1 MRRRLPSLNALK
13 AFEAAARH
21 QSLAA
26 AANELA
32 VTHASVSRHVR
43 ELEEWLGTDLFIR
56 SGRGVSLT
64 SEGQRLG
71 TALVQPFDLM
81 ALAVDDARRR
91 SRVNSLRISVE
102 PAIASRWLVPRLGR
116 FAEAH
121 PEINLAIVPSA
132 TLADLAAGEADL
144 GIRYGSGAWDG
155 VEAVKLTDSWAFP
168 VCSPQ
173 FLATARIRTP
183 EDIVACPLLVEN
195 NKRYW
200 IDWMARAGI
209 RPREDWGVTVFEAHL
224 AIEAAEAGQGLA
236 LADFMLATD
245 SLLSGR
251 LVRPFDIEQK
261 EDWSYYLACSGA
273 SIRLPRVRAFQDW
286 LFAEI
291 EETAARFTAHKHNSG
306 ELAPE

>member
-1 MRRRLPSLNALK
+1 VRRRLPSLNALK

-56 SGRGVSLT
+56 SGRGVFLT
-64 SEGQRLG
+64 PEGRRLG
-71 TALVQPFDLM
+71 AALVQPFDLI
-81 ALAVDDARRR
+81 AIAVDSAGRR
-91 SRVNSLRISVE
+91 SRANSLRVSVE

-116 FAEAH
+116 FADSH
-121 PEINLAIVPSA
+121 PEIDLAIVPTA
-132 TLADLAAGEADL
+132 NLADLGAGEADV
-144 GIRYGSGAWDG
+144 GIRYGPGAWDDLE
-155 VEAVKLTDSWAFP
+155 VIKLADSWAFP

-173 FLATARIRTP
+173 LIETHRIQKPQDIAT
-183 EDIVACPLLVEN
+183 CPLLVEN
-195 NKRYW
+195 NKRFW
-200 IDWMARAGI
+200 VDWMAAAGV
-209 RPREDWGVTVFEAHL
+209 RPVEGWSVTTFEAHL

-245 SLLSGR
+245 SLVAGR

-261 EDWSYYLACSGA
+261 EDWSYYLVCSNGA
-273 SIRLPRVRAFQDW
+273 SRVPRVQAFQDW
-286 LFAEI
+286 LLSEI
-291 EETAARFTAHKHNSG
+291 EETVTRFSQHKLVQSK
-306 ELAPE
+306 LPQS